1 MSPLDALSAK
11 LSAVR
16 ERQDAAFA
24 RHDGVVYDAAARS
37 ADDILAVMAVFAS
50 RSLGDLA
57 VKARALGAFPGSSL
71 ATLSPAE
78 RALLAS
84 ILTDAQRLEDPP
96 IPGMSPPDAWP
107 DSIVVN
113 AR

>member
-1 MSPLDALSAK
+1 MRPLDALSAK

-16 ERQDAAFA
+16 DRQDAAFA
-24 RHDGVVYDAAARS
+24 RHDDVAYDAAARS
-37 ADDILAVMAVFAS
+37 ADDILAVMAVFGS

-57 VKARALGAFPGSSL
+57 VKAQALGGFPGSSL
-71 ATLSPAE
+71 AARSAAE

-84 ILTDAQRLEDPP
+84 ILTDAQRLEEPP

-107 DSIVVN
+107 DSIVVD

>member
-24 RHDGVVYDAAARS
+24 RRDGVALDATARS
-37 ADDILAVMAVFAS
+37 ADDIFAVMAVFAS

-57 VKARALGAFPGSSL
+57 VKARALGAFPDRHSSPR
-71 ATLSPAE
+71 APPSE
-78 RALLAS
+78 RSWLRSAPMRGDWRSRSYL
-84 ILTDAQRLEDPP
+84 
-96 IPGMSPPDAWP
+96 G
-107 DSIVVN
+107 
-113 AR
+113 

>member
-11 LSAVR
+11 RSAVR

-24 RHDGVVYDAAARS
+24 RGDGVAYDAIARS
-37 ADDILAVMAVFAS
+37 ADDIFAVMAVFAL

-71 ATLSPAE
+71 VASSPAVVH
-78 RALLAS
+78 
-84 ILTDAQRLEDPP
+84 DQR
-96 IPGMSPPDAWP
+96 
-107 DSIVVN
+107 
-113 AR
+113 

>member
-1 MSPLDALSAK
+1 MGPLDALSAK

-16 ERQDAAFA
+16 ERQDAAFG
-24 RHDGVVYDAAARS
+24 RRDGVADATARS
-37 ADDILAVMAVFAS
+37 ADDIFAVMAVFAS

-57 VKARALGAFPGSSL
+57 VKAQALGGFPGSSL
-71 ATLSPAE
+71 AARSAAE

-84 ILTDAQRLEDPP
+84 ILTDARRLEEPH